1 MNILIKHIMM
11 IDPFDRTEKRV
22 DILILDDKLAEIGD
36 KIQPP
41 ANIRVLDGEKL
52 AAAPGLVDMHCHLR
66 EPGFT
71 HKEDIQSGMKS
82 AVAGGFTT
90 VAAMPNTR
98 PTADSK
104 EVIKLVKS
112 KADLINV
119 LPIGAI
125 TYGLAGERM
134 TNFEEL
140 IRAGAV
146 AFSDDGIGLV
156 SGAIMEQAIEKA
168 HTLGVPVISHCE
180 DVACLDPEQTD
191 PEIIY
196 KNNCAAE
203 QNMVAREAMLAAK
216 TGGRVHI
223 AHVST
228 LGSVEIIRRAKKEG
242 VKVTA
247 ETCPHYF
254 SLTNQALKT
263 HGANAK
269 MNPPLGRQQ
278 DVDAVITGLQDGT
291 IDAIATDH
299 APHSPEE
306 KQGKNPPNG
315 IIGFETALPV
325 SITYLYKTGKLSLL
339 EIIKKL
345 TIEPAKILGIDIKSR
360 AQDLV
365 IFAPDQ
371 AFEYREIESKS
382 QNTPYYCQRL
392 YGKVYCTISR
402 GNTVYNRL

>member
-1 MNILIKHIMM
+1 MNILIRQIKM
-11 IDPFDRTEKRV
+11 IDPFAGTEKRV
-22 DILILDDKLAEIGD
+22 DILILKDKLAEIGD
-36 KIQPP
+36 KIQPVS
-41 ANIRVLDGEKL
+41 NVRVLDGEKL
-52 AAAPGLVDMHCHLR
+52 AADPGLVDMHCHLR

-71 HKEDIQSGMKS
+71 YKEDITSGMQS
-82 AVAGGFTT
+82 AAAGGFTT

-98 PTADSK
+98 PTADSR
-104 EVIKLVKS
+104 EVIELVKS

-125 TYGLAGERM
+125 TYGLAGVRM

-146 AFSDDGIGLV
+146 AFSDDGVGLV
-156 SGAIMEQAIEKA
+156 DDYVMEQAIAKA

-180 DVACLDPEQTD
+180 DVTCLEPSQTD

-203 QNMVAREAMLAAK
+203 QNMVEREVMLAGK

-263 HGANAK
+263 FGANAR

-278 DVDAVITGLQDGT
+278 DVDAVIAGLQDAT

-325 SITYLYKTGKLSLL
+325 SITYLYKTGKLSLM

-345 TIEPAKILGIDIKSR
+345 TVLPAGILGLDIKSR
-360 AQDLV
+360 TRDLV

-371 AFEYREIESKS
+371 SFEYRDIESKS
-382 QNTPYYCQRL
+382 RNTPYFRQRL
-392 YGKVYCTISR
+392 FGKVYCTISR